1 MVKKIILPSL
11 LALSML
17 QAEVATEITVASVY
31 VSVLQRAPSK
41 AGLTYWMNTN
51 LPIENIASSIME
63 QPETKEKY
71 PDGLT
76 HEDLIQN
83 VYQNVFDRSPD
94 TEGFEYWSQQF
105 TMSTFS
111 VSSFILSV
119 VNGAQGDDEKILN
132 NKTGVGL
139 AFAKSDSTDIDEAK
153 NVVSDITAEEES
165 VTKVI
170 TKYSLTKTFVK
181 ITKEYKTQVKQ
192 EAIVKYEAKLNEAK
206 KAQEE
211 ADKKALEAK
220 KAKEEADKKAL
231 EAKKAKAEADKK
243 ALEAK
248 KAKEKAEKEAQEAE
262 AEEEESSSSTT
273 TTTTTTNND
282 SGDNTTTG
290 SAPSLANIGAQTYTV
305 DTTIDTLS
313 FTNSGGV
320 VTSCTVSPDLPA
332 GLSLADD
339 CNITGKPTTETASA
353 IYQVTGTNGDGNDT
367 ADVNIT
373 VDDAPVATPTA
384 TGTSIIISDANL
396 SNHTIDLNGT
406 TDGVFQIIGWNGQG
420 EHNTTDNNGTLSDFN
435 ATAGTVSY
443 KSNVDANITDTFS
456 FVTTNSDDINSSEA
470 IVTITANAQEA
481 TPPASNPPV
490 LNNISDTQKY
500 TVDTAITTLSFTN
513 SGGAVTSCTVSPDL
527 PTNLT
532 LADDCNITGTPKD
545 INSSTKY
552 TVTAHNDDGNDTA
565 TVTIEVISKITSDDL
580 DAQIGNVDINV
591 TDANTTA
598 KALFNEGDSNTSYKY
613 YIVDWSDGSSEHNTT
628 DNVGTLSSFKS
639 DKGTVSYILNGDTNI
654 SDSFEYYI
662 STGDVNST
670 QFTVE
675 INATVGD

>member
-1 MVKKIILPSL
+1 MIKKIILPSL

-17 QAEVATEITVASVY
+17 QAEVATEITVTSVY

-41 AGLTYWMNTN
+41 AGLNYWMNTN

-94 TEGFEYWSQQF
+94 TEGFEYWNQQF

-111 VSSFILSV
+111 VSTFILSV

-170 TKYSLTKTFVK
+170 TKYSLMKTFVK

-231 EAKKAKAEADKK
+231 EAKKAKAEAEKK

-248 KAKEKAEKEAQEAE
+248 KAKEEAEKKALEAQEAE
-262 AEEEESSSSTT
+262 EESSSSSTT
-273 TTTTTTNND
+273 TTTTTT
-282 SGDNTTTG
+282 TTTNSNSSSG
-290 SAPSLANIGAQTYTV
+290 TGNGGSGGSSAPSLDNISDTQTYTV
-305 DTTIDTLS
+305 GQAITTLS
-313 FTNSGGV
+313 FTNGGGA
-320 VTSCTVSPDLPA
+320 VTSCAVSPTLPTGLDLNTTN
-332 GLSLADD
+332 
-339 CNITGKPTTETASA
+339 CNITGTPTVAKASA
-353 IYQVTGTNGDGNDT
+353 EYTVTGTNDT
-367 ADVNIT
+367 GSN
-373 VDDAPVATPTA
+373 TA
-384 TGTSIIISDANL
+384 T
-396 SNHTIDLNGT
+396 
-406 TDGVFQIIGWNGQG
+406 
-420 EHNTTDNNGTLSDFN
+420 
-435 ATAGTVSY
+435 
-443 KSNVDANITDTFS
+443 
-456 FVTTNSDDINSSEA
+456 
-470 IVTITANAQEA
+470 VTIIVNADGTA
-481 TPPASNPPV
+481 PS
-490 LNNISDTQKY
+490 LDNISDTQKY

-513 SGGAVTSCTVSPDL
+513 SGGAVTSCAVSPALPTGLDLNTTNCNITGTPTVAKASAEYTVTGTNDTGSNTATVTIIVNADGTAPSLDNISDTQTYTVNTAITTLSFTNSGGAVTSCTVSPDL
-527 PTNLT
+527 PTGLDFNSSN
-532 LADDCNITGTPKD
+532 CNITGTPED
-545 INSSTKY
+545 INSSTLY

-565 TVTIEVISKITSDDL
+565 TVTIEVINSTPVITVADL
-580 DAQIGNVDINV
+580 DAQIGDVDINV
-591 TDANTTA
+591 TDANKSIQALLSTA
-598 KALFNEGDSNTSYKY
+598 DTNTSYKY
-613 YIVDWSDGSSEHNTT
+613 YIVGWSDGSSEHNTT
-628 DNVGTLSSFKS
+628 GDVGTLSLFNS
-639 DKGTVSYILNGDTNI
+639 DKGTVSYILNVDENK
-654 SDSFEYYI
+654 SDSFKYYI
-662 STGDVNST
+662 STGDVNSS
-670 QFTVE
+670 QFTVD
-675 INATVGD
+675 INATVVN